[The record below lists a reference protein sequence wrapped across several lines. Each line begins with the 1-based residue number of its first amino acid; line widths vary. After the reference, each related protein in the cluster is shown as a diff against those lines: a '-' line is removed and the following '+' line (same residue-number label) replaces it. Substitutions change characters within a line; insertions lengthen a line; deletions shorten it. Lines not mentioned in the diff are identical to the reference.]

1 MEKVMN
7 VTNENF
13 KEVVLNSTVPVL
25 VDFYAEWCG
34 PCKQLSPILD
44 LLADD
49 YKDLISVFKID
60 VDVKINKAILDKYS
74 IRSIPVILLFKNGE
88 VFEKQIGAS
97 SVSVYKSMINKA
109 LDV

>member
-13 KEVVLNSTVPVL
+13 NEVVLNSTVPVL

-88 VFEKQIGAS
+88 VFEKKIGAS

>member
-13 KEVVLNSTVPVL
+13 NEVVLNSTVPAL

-88 VFEKQIGAS
+88 VFEKKIGAS

>member
-97 SVSVYKSMINKA
+97 PVSVYKSMINKA

>member
-13 KEVVLNSTVPVL
+13 NEVVLNSTVPVL

-49 YKDLISVFKID
+49 HKDLISVFKID
-60 VDVKINKAILDKYS
+60 VDDERNKAILDKYS

-88 VFEKQIGAS
+88 VFEKKIGAS

-109 LDV
+109 LDA